1 MTSTI
6 ICWPCFGAVLV
17 TCPPASQCVTGDSKK
32 HAGWSGKW
40 RKQINT
46 HSVSLHSWKSRG
58 SRESTS
64 ALTFK
69 IEKMLLRHT
78 PYVSFSLRVL
88 VLENISYLW
97 AGGSS
102 VSGLA
107 RSAVVT
113 LRVGKREATVAKYII
128 EVFTKLVNQKCW
140 LKSACGNT
148 SVYVHPLQLC
158 QVVQGGRWDPCGP
171 WEGEKTFVII
181 KTEILGWSI
190 TWMRNDLK
198 AVLEPWS
205 FKERRVFW
213 RLILQ
218 SVQTLRARRGVQ
230 LVPELPVEW
239 QEAVINTIESSMHCS
254 NTRLKLN

>member
-1 MTSTI
+1 MSVRTKFHLLAGESLIEINIISPPLQLCIKSTLLLRRQGGKMTSTN

-128 EVFTKLVNQKCW
+128 EVFTKLVNQKC
-140 LKSACGNT
+140 
-148 SVYVHPLQLC
+148 
-158 QVVQGGRWDPCGP
+158 
-171 WEGEKTFVII
+171 
-181 KTEILGWSI
+181 
-190 TWMRNDLK
+190 
-198 AVLEPWS
+198 
-205 FKERRVFW
+205 
-213 RLILQ
+213 
-218 SVQTLRARRGVQ
+218 
-230 LVPELPVEW
+230 
-239 QEAVINTIESSMHCS
+239 
-254 NTRLKLN
+254 